1 MNLKILVFLD
11 FPEKATKEVIH
22 LGVILWSR
30 LKRVYDRGEF
40 GFIMFSM
47 TLTDLVFAFLI
58 QFKMILREFHFL
70 IEEKVKKDLK
80 RRCDS
85 GYQRSDNVD
94 CHFCNSF
101 CTNAVLV
108 ALILLFVIQ

>member
-30 LKRVYDRGEF
+30 LKRVFDRGEF
-40 GFIMFSM
+40 GFIMFLM
-47 TLTDLVFAFLI
+47 TLTDLGFSFLI
-58 QFKMILREFHFL
+58 QFEVVLREFHFL

-85 GYQRSDNVD
+85 GYQRSNNVD
-94 CHFCNSF
+94 CPFAIVF
-101 CTNAVLV
+101 VLT
-108 ALILLFVIQ
+108 LFW